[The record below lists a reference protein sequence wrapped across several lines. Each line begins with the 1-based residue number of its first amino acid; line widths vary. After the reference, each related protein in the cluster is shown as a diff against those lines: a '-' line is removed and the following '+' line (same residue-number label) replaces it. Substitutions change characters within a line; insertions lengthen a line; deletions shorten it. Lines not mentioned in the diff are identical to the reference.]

1 MSKYNK
7 LIFLTIPVFV
17 YLLFIIFSDGEQIL
31 KNLFQIKTEFFLLF
45 VGFWSLG
52 VVFRVIRWHI
62 FMNNITTKIPF
73 RRNTIYFLSGF
84 SMLLTPGRMGEIIR
98 SPFIK
103 RDYDI
108 PVTKTATIVFVER
121 FYDLLAVII
130 IVAFALTFVNLPK
143 TLLLVPIAII
153 SIMIILI
160 VNKQLLLKFM
170 MKLNSIKIL
179 NNKVPNVEESFELI
193 SKLLKSKNLVIGLS
207 TTLGVVIVEAI
218 GVFFL
223 LKSFDTTL
231 DFLTLTAIFHISN
244 FIAAASMI
252 PGGLGVLEGGFS
264 GLLILYEIPNTIAIS
279 AAVLLR
285 IIATGLFSIIG
296 LVCLKFLS
304 KPHFSD

>member
-1 MSKYNK
+1 MFKYNK

-17 YLLFIIFSDGEQIL
+17 YLLFIIFSDGEQII
-31 KNLFQIKTEFFLLF
+31 KNFFQIKIELFLLF
-45 VGFWSLG
+45 VSFWSLG

-62 FMNNITTKIPF
+62 FMNNVTTKIPF

-84 SMLLTPGRMGEIIR
+84 SMLLTPGRIGEIIR

-108 PVTKTATIVFVER
+108 PVTKTTAIVFVER
-121 FYDLLAVII
+121 FYDLLAVIT

-153 SIMIILI
+153 SIMIVLI

-170 MKLNSIKIL
+170 VKLNSIGILKNKI
-179 NNKVPNVEESFELI
+179 PNVEESFELI

-207 TTLGVVIVEAI
+207 TTLGVVIAEAI
-218 GVFFL
+218 AVFFL
-223 LKSFDTTL
+223 LGSLGTSL

-252 PGGLGVLEGGFS
+252 P
-264 GLLILYEIPNTIAIS
+264 
-279 AAVLLR
+279 
-285 IIATGLFSIIG
+285 
-296 LVCLKFLS
+296 
-304 KPHFSD
+304 